1 MSLHFFFLSFKNQNI
16 QEDICMKIYQ
26 LSSHDNNELEL
37 QTLLRKKLFKLSLNH
52 VKMKSGFFFKK
63 TKPLDSIL
71 CIFTQTN

>member
-1 MSLHFFFLSFKNQNI
+1 
-16 QEDICMKIYQ
+16 MKIYQ